1 MEVPGV
7 LTPNS
12 SIVMPNLERS
22 LMWTGEPVIYLRER
36 GHGCVIGRYL
46 YLFDTEGRLESMQ
59 TISRPVLQRLLTSVY
74 GEGASQMLAAR
85 LRAVAEEEPNGGPEP
100 SIH

>member
-1 MEVPGV
+1 
-7 LTPNS
+7 
-12 SIVMPNLERS
+12 MPNLERN
-22 LMWTGEPVIYLRER
+22 LTWTGEPVIYRRER

-59 TISRPVLQRLLTSVY
+59 TISRPVLQQLLTSMY
-74 GEGASQMLAAR
+74 GDGAPQLLAAR

-100 SIH
+100 GIH